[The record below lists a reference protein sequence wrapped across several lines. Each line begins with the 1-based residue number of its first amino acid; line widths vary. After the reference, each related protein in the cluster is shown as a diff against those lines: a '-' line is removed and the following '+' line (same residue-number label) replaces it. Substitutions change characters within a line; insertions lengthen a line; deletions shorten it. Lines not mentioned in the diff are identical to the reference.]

1 MKTPSLSKIKSELNE
16 LPHPVVMELF
26 ARLIKYKKE
35 NKELLSYLLFMADD
49 ENEYI
54 DNIKLEVD
62 EQFEQVNRR
71 QISIS
76 KKVLQKTVRLLAK
89 YAKYS
94 GNKRTEAELFIYFC
108 QKMRDSKVLD
118 SRNTTLQ
125 NLYIR
130 QINRI
135 DKAIAT
141 LHEDLQYDY
150 AEIVERLKS

>member
-1 MKTPSLSKIKSELNE
+1 MKTPSLSKIKSELSE

-26 ARLIKYKKE
+26 SRLIKYKKE

-49 ENEYI
+49 EKEFI
-54 DNIKLEVD
+54 DNIRIEVD
-62 EQFEQVNRR
+62 ELFELVNRK

-76 KKVLQKTVRLLAK
+76 KKTLQKTVRLLTK

-94 GNKRTEAELFIYFC
+94 GDKRTEAELFIYFC
-108 QKMRDSKVLD
+108 QKMRNSKILE
-118 SRNTTLQ
+118 SRNTTVQ

-130 QINRI
+130 QLTRI
-135 DKAIAT
+135 EKAIAT

-150 AEIVERLKS
+150 AEIVQRLKD